1 MLRITVITKPDCT
14 TFQLEGKLAG
24 PWVGEVE
31 HCWQSAAGERK
42 SSLRFDLTGVTFV
55 DAAGKQFLAAM
66 YLNGAEF
73 AVSGCLMRAL
83 VAEISRTPMR
93 PRRAGD
99 ETATN
104 RRRSQDDGVRTAG

>member
-1 MLRITVITKPDCT
+1 MLRITVISKPDT
-14 TFQLEGKLAG
+14 LTFQLEGKLAG

-31 HCWQSAAGERK
+31 HCWQTAAGQRR
-42 SSLRFDLTGVTFV
+42 SAIRFDLTGVTFV
-55 DAAGKQFLAAM
+55 DTAGKQFLAAM

-83 VAEISRTPMR
+83 VAEISRTPKR
-93 PRRAGD
+93 PWPADD

-104 RRRSQDDGVRTAG
+104 GRRSQDDGVRTAG